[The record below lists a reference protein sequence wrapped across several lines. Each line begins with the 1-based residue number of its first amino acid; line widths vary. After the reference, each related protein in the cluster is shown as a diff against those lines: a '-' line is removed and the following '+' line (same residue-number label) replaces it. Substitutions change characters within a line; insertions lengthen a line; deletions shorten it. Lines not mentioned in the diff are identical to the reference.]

1 MFIQLFFLYLT
12 DKSKCRFDFGVFSV
26 HYMDVWEGQE
36 FKTFEPVSWLPIFIY
51 YLPHFAFLL
60 YFHCS
65 YFTFSIPIF
74 FIGSNHRVS
83 KDCRTQDCAISF
95 KWHEVRSSEF
105 QEAEVG
111 VLWRSVWPFHF
122 WWLHFYN
129 VWPFHFLDCALC
141 SVWPFHFWWLR
152 FL

>member
-1 MFIQLFFLYLT
+1 VGNFSKACRETKCLNVDIGTFPFENLDNLPQRTTTNERLPLFVMFIQLFFLYLT
-12 DKSKCRFDFGVFSV
+12 DESKCRFDFGVFSV
-26 HYMDVWEGQE
+26 RYMDVWEGQE

-95 KWHEVRSSEF
+95 K
-105 QEAEVG
+105 
-111 VLWRSVWPFHF
+111 
-122 WWLHFYN
+122 
-129 VWPFHFLDCALC
+129 
-141 SVWPFHFWWLR
+141 
-152 FL
+152 